1 MCNCISEIRAKIEKN
16 GYENVTPPIDIL
28 GGRAYLT
35 FTGNKKGQKSQREIP
50 VFLTKCPICGEVYE
64 NDGGILNANPAN

>member
-1 MCNCISEIRAKIEKN
+1 M
-16 GYENVTPPIDIL
+16 
-28 GGRAYLT
+28 T
-35 FTGNKKGQKSQREIP
+35 FTGNKKGQKTQRDIP